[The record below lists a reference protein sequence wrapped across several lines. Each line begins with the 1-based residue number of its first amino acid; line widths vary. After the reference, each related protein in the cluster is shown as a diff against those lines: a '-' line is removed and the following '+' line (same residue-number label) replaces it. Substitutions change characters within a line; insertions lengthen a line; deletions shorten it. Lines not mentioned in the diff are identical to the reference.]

1 MKKLLCFI
9 CLGLFFASCNDKDEP
24 DPTPTP
30 DPKADRTVIV
40 YMSAE
45 NNLSL
50 FAGRDITE
58 ITLGSKTLS
67 EDNNLIVYVDRAK
80 ESGMEV
86 GEELPTILKI
96 EAGKSTVIKRY
107 DTDFIS
113 SDPEKMTEVLE
124 LIARDYPAKSYGL
137 VLWSHS
143 QGWCIENDSVA
154 VASNSNLRRA
164 FGRDTGNN
172 TADAQNNG
180 KWINIPTLAKVLEHL
195 SFRFNYIFADCCNM
209 SNAETA
215 YELRKATDYLVASP
229 AEIPA
234 NGAPYDK
241 LLPYLFSNDIPQAYN
256 SIVDTYA
263 DSYRNKMPLVVI
275 QMNQMEQ
282 LANATSVILSTLE
295 PTADKDFKLYRN
307 ANGLMYYD
315 GLNTERVCVL
325 YDMNDFLLQNATTD
339 NYNQWKLSFDRAVTY
354 KRYASEW
361 TSNGHVLFTL
371 FKPSQEKFGGMSMYI
386 PQTFYNASSYSRNYN
401 ATYPQMQWYW
411 AIGWNK
417 YGW

>member
-1 MKKLLCFI
+1 MKKLLSFI
-9 CLGLFFASCNDKDEP
+9 CLGLFLASCGSNDEP

-30 DPKADRTVIV
+30 EPKANRTVIV

-58 ITLGSKTLS
+58 MTLGSKTLS

-80 ESGMEV
+80 ESGMEA
-86 GEELPTILKI
+86 GEELPSILKI
-96 EAGKSTVIKRY
+96 EGGTSTLVKRY

-113 SDPEKMTEVLE
+113 SDPERMTEVLE
-124 LIARDYPAKSYGL
+124 LIAKDYPAKSYGL
-137 VLWSHS
+137 VLWSHA
-143 QGWCIENDSVA
+143 QAWCIENDSVV
-154 VASNSNLRRA
+154 VAQNSNLRRA

-172 TADAQNNG
+172 TADAENNG
-180 KWINIPTLAKVLEHL
+180 KWMNIPTLAKVLGHL
-195 SFRFNYIFADCCNM
+195 SYRFNYIFADCCNM

-215 YELRKATDYLVASP
+215 YELRKVTDYLVASP

-234 NGAPYDK
+234 NGAPYNK
-241 LLPYLFSNDIPQAYN
+241 LMPYLFSNDTPQAYN

-263 DSYRNKMPLVVI
+263 DEYRSKMPLAVI

-282 LANATSVILSTLE
+282 LAQATSVILSTLE
-295 PTADKDFKLYRN
+295 PTADKNFKLYRN
-307 ANGLMYYD
+307 AAGLMYYD
-315 GLNTERVCVL
+315 GLNSERLCSL
-325 YDMNDFLLQNATTD
+325 FDMNDFLLKNAAAD
-339 NYNQWKLSFDRAVTY
+339 DYNQWKLSYDRAVIY

-361 TSNGHVLFTL
+361 TSNGHVNFSL
-371 FKPSQEKFGGMSMYI
+371 FKPSQESYGGMSMYI
-386 PQTFYNASSYSRNYN
+386 PQTFYDTIKYSQNYN
-401 ATYPQMQWYW
+401 STYPQMQWYR
-411 AIGWNK
+411 AIGWDK